1 LLSGR
6 GDLAVHSWKDLPV
19 DTEPGTF
26 ICGTLQ
32 RADMRDM
39 LFLKKGSKNKTDL
52 EILSSSPRR
61 EKNLSNFLPHAL
73 PGEPNGISFHD
84 VRGNIQTRFTK
95 LMKGDQDGLV
105 VAKAAIDR
113 ILKSQKDEFKVGRD
127 SLREALK
134 SLNWMVLPLSV
145 NPCAAAQGALAL
157 EIRTEDDELRSM
169 IESISDVPSFRLIE
183 EERLIL
189 KSYGGGC
196 HQKIGASI
204 ESFEIGQVKTVKGET
219 EDGQEI
225 NERVFKPRKEVK
237 DFFEGVKNNSYFP
250 QNAGEQIFFERKPIP
265 ETDSKLRDLKNT
277 GVYISRSNA
286 LGNKISLDD
295 SNCVWAS
302 GLGTW
307 ETLAKRQVWVN
318 GCSDSL
324 GESNSPEENP
334 FEDMNW
340 LKLSHSGNKDETKK
354 ILATYNL
361 NPIDLDP
368 KIKENTHFYWM
379 SSTAFERAISVYPEI
394 LKAKHA
400 TGLGKTHEKIQSL
413 APSKVMPFL
422 NYEDWLTQ
430 IEKHS

>member
-1 LLSGR
+1 LKTIKLISRKSDLAKIQAHLVSTELKNKFPDLEVELIFKSTLGDNDLTTPLNKMPDIGVFTSDIKKDLLSGR
-6 GDLAVHSWKDLPV
+6 GDLAVHSWKDLPI

-39 LFLKKGSKNKTDL
+39 LFLKKSSKNKTFL

-95 LMKGDQDGLV
+95 LMKGDRDGLV

-113 ILKSQKDEFKVGRD
+113 ILKSQKDEFKVGREL
-127 SLREALK
+127 LREALK

-157 EIRTEDDELRSM
+157 EIRTEDNELRSM
-169 IESISDVPSFRLIE
+169 IESISDVPAFKLIE

-219 EDGQEI
+219 EDGEEI
-225 NERVFKPRKEVK
+225 DERVFKPKKEVK
-237 DFFEGVKNNSYFP
+237 YRGAN
-250 QNAGEQIFFERKPIP
+250 IF
-265 ETDSKLRDLKNT
+265 
-277 GVYISRSNA
+277 
-286 LGNKISLDD
+286 
-295 SNCVWAS
+295 
-302 GLGTW
+302 
-307 ETLAKRQVWVN
+307 
-318 GCSDSL
+318 
-324 GESNSPEENP
+324 
-334 FEDMNW
+334 
-340 LKLSHSGNKDETKK
+340 
-354 ILATYNL
+354 
-361 NPIDLDP
+361 
-368 KIKENTHFYWM
+368 
-379 SSTAFERAISVYPEI
+379 
-394 LKAKHA
+394 
-400 TGLGKTHEKIQSL
+400 
-413 APSKVMPFL
+413 
-422 NYEDWLTQ
+422 
-430 IEKHS
+430 